1 MKKSIA
7 LDMDEVIAD
16 VLPKFLDLFEERY
29 GERLSKEKYWGRKI
43 YTIKGSRE
51 IREALFVKGF
61 FRDLLPIPGSI
72 EGVKQLMEHY
82 NVYITTAAMEFRS
95 SFEDKYD
102 WLAEYFP
109 FIHWKNIIFLGDKSI
124 IGADYMVDD
133 NAFNLETFRGKGI
146 LFTAYHNV
154 DEMRFP
160 RVNNWGELLDF
171 FKKERIESSLVK

>member
-16 VLPKFLDLFEERY
+16 VLPKFLDLFEEMY
-29 GERLSKEKYWGRKI
+29 DERLTREQYWGKKI
-43 YTIKGSRE
+43 YSIKGSRE
-51 IREALFVKGF
+51 IRNALFEKGF
-61 FRDLLPIPGSI
+61 FRDLKPIPGSI
-72 EGVKQLMEHY
+72 EGVKTLMENY
-82 NVYITTAAMEFRS
+82 NVYITTAAMEFRT

-109 FIHWKNIIFLGDKSI
+109 FIHWKNIVFLGDKSL
-124 IGADYMVDD
+124 IGTDYMVDD

-154 DEMRFP
+154 HETRFT
-160 RVNNWGELLDF
+160 RAENWEDLLAF
-171 FKKERIESSLVK
+171 FEKENS